1 MMIRFGATYR
11 PHIIVTECLEERLWR
26 DALSVV
32 HVALGRVVAQHSID
46 DNANLA
52 IIEPALGTEP
62 CFGRY
67 C

>member
-1 MMIRFGATYR
+1 MFGIGATYR
-11 PHIIVTECLEERLWR
+11 PHIIVTECLEERPRR

-32 HVALGRVVAQHSID
+32 HVTLSWVVAKHSVD
-46 DNANLA
+46 HNTNLA
-52 IIEPALGTEP
+52 IIEPALGAEP